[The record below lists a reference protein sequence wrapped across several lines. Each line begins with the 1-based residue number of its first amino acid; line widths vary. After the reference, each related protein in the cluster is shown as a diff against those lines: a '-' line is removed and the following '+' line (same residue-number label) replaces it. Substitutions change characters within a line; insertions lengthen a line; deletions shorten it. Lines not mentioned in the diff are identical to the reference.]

1 MIKKFKRTTIS
12 WQAVML
18 NFSAMLRW
26 VFCNNEEIRLGR
38 RWYHW
43 LFRSCEEDKNTIF
56 HFKLSRLPPH
66 LKSVKDFVKMLWWNV
81 HFCFHPRWALNIKG
95 VKNYNITVQRRLVWY
110 GIVESLMVC
119 FLLHVTSIDKTLLC
133 HFQNRLDIVQVPWTS
148 VRLKGLSLQVCMIYV
163 KERCPSIETFL
174 FAYKSRGK

>member
-1 MIKKFKRTTIS
+1 MKKTKT
-12 WQAVML
+12 
-18 NFSAMLRW
+18 
-26 VFCNNEEIRLGR
+26 
-38 RWYHW
+38 
-43 LFRSCEEDKNTIF
+43 LFF

-148 VRLKGLSLQVCMIYV
+148 VRLTGLSLQVSMIYV

-174 FAYKSRGK
+174 FAYKSKSKGK